1 MQKLI
6 EILEP
11 NTVASEGNLGARVR
25 EIRKTRNWTLKDVA
39 ARTGLAIS
47 TISKMERGEISLTYD
62 RFMRLA
68 QGLGLDVGELFDSN
82 AEGFSLGTV
91 SVTRKGEAPLHS
103 SATYDYDML
112 ASDVTGKH
120 MVPMVGHIKAHSF
133 GAFEDFISHP
143 GEEFIYVLDGE
154 VTVHLKGRDPV
165 TLTKGDSIY
174 FDSGLGH
181 AYVST
186 SAEDATVLGI
196 CWKPGEQRANLVSTT

>member
-1 MQKLI
+1 MQKLMQS
-6 EILEP
+6 LEP
-11 NTVASEGNLGARVR
+11 RAIATESDLGTRVR
-25 EIRKTRNWTLKDVA
+25 EIRKTRKWTLKEVA
-39 ARTGLAIS
+39 DRTGLAIS

-68 QGLGLDVGELFDSN
+68 QGFGLDVGELFDAS
-82 AEGFSLGTV
+82 AEGFSHGTV
-91 SVTRKGEAPLHS
+91 SVTRAGDAPVHR

-120 MVPMVGHIKAHSF
+120 MVPMIGRIKAHSF
-133 GAFEDFISHP
+133 GAFEDFIFHP
-143 GEEFIYVLDGE
+143 GEEFIYVIEGTLA
-154 VTVHLKGRDPV
+154 VHLKWRDPI

-186 SAEDATVLGI
+186 SEQDATVLGV
-196 CWKPGEQRANLVSTT
+196 CWKPGEQRSNGT

>member
-6 EILEP
+6 PALEP
-11 NTVASEGNLGARVR
+11 SVTTSEANLGARVR
-25 EIRKTRNWTLKDVA
+25 DIRKARNWTLKEVSL
-39 ARTGLAIS
+39 RTGLAIS
-47 TISKMERGEISLTYD
+47 TISKMERGEISLTFD

-68 QGLGLDVGELFDSN
+68 QGLGMDVGELFDSH
-82 AEGFSLGTV
+82 AEGFSQGTV
-91 SVTRKGEAPLHS
+91 SVTRAGEAPLHR

-120 MVPMVGHIKAHSF
+120 MVPMIGHIKAHSF

-143 GEEFIYVLDGE
+143 GEEFIYVLDGDLA
-154 VTVHLKGRDPV
+154 VHLKGREPIR
-165 TLTKGDSIY
+165 LTKGDSIY

-186 SAEDATVLGI
+186 GETDATVLGV
-196 CWKPGEQRANLVSTT
+196 CWKPG